1 MRIRLLGGLEVM
13 SREHRQIRFTTRKTS
28 LLFATLVLAGRRGHR
43 RELLSEA
50 FWPGRSNEQARNSL
64 RQALVDIRRSFPA
77 GGDATVYIDGDQ
89 ETVALI
95 TGPVLMKST
104 FRSST
109 VNWRP
114 ARRPISPSPPIS
126 TVARCWQARPFRT
139 NWTSGSARI
148 GAHINARRCNWWSG

>member
-13 SREHRQIRFTTRKTS
+13 SREHRQIRFATRKTS
-28 LLFATLVLAGRRGHR
+28 LLFAALVLAGRRGHR

-95 TGPVLMKST
+95 TGPDETDISIFDRKLEAGRTADLAFAADLYRGEVLAGET
-104 FRSST
+104 I
-109 VNWRP
+109 P
-114 ARRPISPSPPIS
+114 DEL
-126 TVARCWQARPFRT
+126 
-139 NWTSGSARI
+139 TSGSARI